1 MPLSQ
6 CAKRRFPKNG
16 WILFLLGLKDSL
28 EKQNPYWI
36 EKCKEKE
43 LNPVWVWK
51 PLAAA
56 IHQLPGNLSSIF
68 GRGQRRRP
76 LLRSPERG
84 VGLEGVTKKSSRIKE
99 FKLSDAIVY
108 SYFKDIRFV
117 TLVCLLIGF
126 SAWWIL
132 VPEQLLEGPGVLC
145 SPPDIARLIKDTFID
160 QVCSEHHVSSPCD
173 CGEPIN
179 NQVRED
185 FSKLEFYDP
194 LNFAPSNRMKAAS
207 VLVASVILSLV
218 LAESIS
224 QSGIHLV

>member
-1 MPLSQ
+1 M
-6 CAKRRFPKNG
+6 NE
-16 WILFLLGLKDSL
+16 LFLAVLF
-28 EKQNPYWI
+28 
-36 EKCKEKE
+36 
-43 LNPVWVWK
+43 
-51 PLAAA
+51 A
-56 IHQLPGNLSSIF
+56 
-68 GRGQRRRP
+68 RRNRT
-76 LLRSPERG
+76 ERG
-84 VGLEGVTKKSSRIKE
+84 VGLEDFLVTPSRIKE
-99 FKLSDAIVY
+99 FKLSDAIVS

-132 VPEQLLEGPGVLC
+132 VPEQLLEGPGILC
-145 SPPDIARLIKDTFID
+145 SPDIARLVKETFID

>member
-1 MPLSQ
+1 M
-6 CAKRRFPKNG
+6 
-16 WILFLLGLKDSL
+16 GLKDSL

-108 SYFKDIRFV
+108 SYFKDIRFI

-145 SPPDIARLIKDTFID
+145 SPPDIARLVKDTFID

>member
-1 MPLSQ
+1 M
-6 CAKRRFPKNG
+6 
-16 WILFLLGLKDSL
+16 
-28 EKQNPYWI
+28 
-36 EKCKEKE
+36 
-43 LNPVWVWK
+43 
-51 PLAAA
+51 
-56 IHQLPGNLSSIF
+56 
-68 GRGQRRRP
+68 
-76 LLRSPERG
+76 LRSPERG

-145 SPPDIARLIKDTFID
+145 SPPDIARLVKDTFID

-224 QSGIHLV
+224 QSGIHLVEFSYRV